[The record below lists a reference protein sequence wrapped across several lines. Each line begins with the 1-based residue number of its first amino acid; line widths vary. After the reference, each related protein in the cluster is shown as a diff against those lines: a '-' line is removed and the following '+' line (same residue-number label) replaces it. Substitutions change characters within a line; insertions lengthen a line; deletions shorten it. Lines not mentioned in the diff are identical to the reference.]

1 MRTRSTAVLVSGT
14 ANTAKLFVAA
24 FAFTAAYV
32 GFSAY
37 DTASSTPRDEQTVT
51 LSAREMPMTVPMT
64 TPMTVPTTA
73 PIASGESPAA
83 PGTVTIAETRSEAG
97 CAKTFTA
104 RGVVVNPDPGGTA
117 LYTWRLAR
125 LSPDG
130 HAWRDYLVDHD
141 GFAGLKESVDW
152 SPRITG
158 NPGWY
163 RVELSVR
170 GAGTVKSKR
179 FQVTC

>member
-1 MRTRSTAVLVSGT
+1 MGTRSTAVLVSGT

-37 DTASSTPRDEQTVT
+37 DTASSAPRDEHTVT
-51 LSAREMPMTVPMT
+51 LSARETPVTTPMTSPMT
-64 TPMTVPTTA
+64 TPIGSSV
-73 PIASGESPAA
+73 SPAA
-83 PGTVTIAETRSEAG
+83 PGTVTVAETRSDAG

-104 RGVVVNPDPGGTA
+104 RDVVVNPDAHGTA

-130 HAWRDYLVDHD
+130 HVWRDYLVDHD
-141 GFAGLKESVDW
+141 GFAGTRESVDW
-152 SPRITG
+152 SPRVTG

-170 GAGTVKSKR
+170 GAGTVKSRR

>member
-1 MRTRSTAVLVSGT
+1 MGTRSAAVLVSGT

-37 DTASSTPRDEQTVT
+37 DTASSAPRDERTVT
-51 LSAREMPMTVPMT
+51 LSAREMPMT
-64 TPMTVPTTA
+64 A
-73 PIASGESPAA
+73 PLASSQSPAA
-83 PGTVTIAETRSEAG
+83 PGSVTVAETRSEAG

-104 RGVVVNPDPGGTA
+104 RGVVVNPDPDGTA

-125 LSPDG
+125 LSPRG
-130 HAWRDYLVDHD
+130 HAWRDYLVDHA
-141 GFAGLKESVDW
+141 GFAGRQESVDW

>member
-1 MRTRSTAVLVSGT
+1 MGTRSTAVLVSGT

-24 FAFTAAYV
+24 CAFTAAYV

-37 DTASSTPRDEQTVT
+37 DTASSAPRDEHTVT
-51 LSAREMPMTVPMT
+51 LSAREMPMTT
-64 TPMTVPTTA
+64 
-73 PIASGESPAA
+73 PIASSVSPAA
-83 PGTVTIAETRSEAG
+83 PGAVTVAETRSDAG
-97 CAKTFTA
+97 CAKTFRA
-104 RGVVVNPDPGGTA
+104 RGVVVNPDPHGTA

-125 LSPDG
+125 LGPDG

-141 GFAGLKESVDW
+141 GFAGLQESVDW

-170 GAGTVKSKR
+170 GAGTVRSRR
-179 FQVTC
+179 FQVAC